1 MKVQPRSADRFVAN
15 PDGGVLAVLIYG
27 PDKGLVQERAGKL
40 AAAVLDDP
48 NDPFAIAEVDQ
59 AALKDTPSRL
69 ADELAALSFT
79 GGRRVV
85 RVREAGNW
93 AAGALELALDAGG
106 DNLIILEAGAM
117 GPRDA
122 LRKLCEGADNAAA
135 LPCYADD
142 ANALQDLIVATLR
155 ELGHTIEPAALNALA
170 QSLGADRGLSRREI
184 EKLAL
189 YKGSDSDNGGG
200 GGEITLADVEAC
212 TVDATS
218 LLRED
223 AVLAAL
229 SGDQA
234 GLERALSQCR
244 AAGETPIAIL
254 RTLSRH
260 LQRLHL
266 LADGVARGGDLDSAM
281 RRLRPPVFFKQQ
293 ATIQGQ
299 VRQWSPARLLRANEL
314 VMEAELN
321 CKTTGMPN
329 DAIVGQALIRIANA
343 ARLGRGR

>member
-1 MKVQPRSADRFVAN
+1 MKIQPRSVDRFVAE
-15 PDGGVLAVLIYG
+15 PDPGVLAVLIYG
-27 PDKGLVQERAGKL
+27 GDKGLVQERAGNL
-40 AAAVLDDP
+40 LSAVLEDV

-79 GGRRVV
+79 GGRRAI
-85 RVREAGNW
+85 RVRDAGNW
-93 AAGALELALDAGG
+93 TAGALELALAAGG

-122 LRKLCEGADNAAA
+122 LRKLCEAEDNAAA
-135 LPCYADD
+135 VPCYADD
-142 ANALQDLIVATLR
+142 ANALQDLIVTTLR
-155 ELGHTIEPAALNALA
+155 EQGYSIEPGALNALA
-170 QSLGADRGLSRREI
+170 ASLGADRGLSRREI

-189 YKGSDSDNGGG
+189 YKGDA
-200 GGEITLADVEAC
+200 GGEITLEDVEAC

-223 AVLAAL
+223 VVLAAL
-229 SGDQA
+229 SGDQV
-234 GLERALSQCR
+234 GLDRALSQCR

-254 RTLSRH
+254 RALSRH

-266 LADGVARGGDLDSAM
+266 LADGIAHGGDLESAM
-281 RRLRPPVFFKQQ
+281 RRLRPPVFFKQK

-314 VMEAELN
+314 VLEAELN
-321 CKTTGMPN
+321 CKSTGMPD

-343 ARLGRGR
+343 ARAGRGR